1 MPESVRNRPS
11 RATEDIFLF
20 AKTSKYYYN
29 NQAVRER
36 SGANL
41 RNYYWTFANC
51 SPLPLGE
58 GQGVRV
64 WSNQT
69 NKANLFA
76 PNCPQANPLLG
87 A

>member
-1 MPESVRNRPS
+1 MFPECGPKCHFDERQRG
-11 RATEDIFLF
+11 EIL
-20 AKTSKYYYN
+20 TSN
-29 NQAVRER
+29 
-36 SGANL
+36 
-41 RNYYWTFANC
+41 WTFANC

-64 WSNQT
+64 WLNQA

-76 PNCPQANPLLG
+76 TNCPQANPLLG